1 MIYTAMA
8 TEDYLKTIGSRD
20 NNSRIVRHTMQTVYF
35 YIDANVLFKCSED
48 TLARLS
54 QTRNRNT
61 CDESDEVA
69 DMLPI
74 FLLSSKLKKTSS
86 R

>member
-1 MIYTAMA
+1 
-8 TEDYLKTIGSRD
+8 
-20 NNSRIVRHTMQTVYF
+20 MQTVYF
-35 YIDANVLFKCSED
+35 YIDAKLLLSCSED

-74 FLLSSKLKKTSS
+74 LLLSSKKTRLQDDIKAVGIIVSS
-86 R
+86 IARVRARLTTLMS